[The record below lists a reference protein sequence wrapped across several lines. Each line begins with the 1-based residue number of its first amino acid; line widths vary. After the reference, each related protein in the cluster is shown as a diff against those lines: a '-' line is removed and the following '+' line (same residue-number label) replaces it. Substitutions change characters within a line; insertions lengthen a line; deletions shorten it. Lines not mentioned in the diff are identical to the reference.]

1 MDLLRDKKIYV
12 ETYGCTY
19 NHADTQKLITLAE
32 AQGCRQVEPDEA
44 EVFLINTCTVISAT
58 ERTMLRRIQAFSDR
72 EIVVTGCMP
81 VIQLDRIKEIC
92 SPRVILPDHISERCD
107 RVGAVVS
114 PGVGIVQTA
123 SGCLGRCSY
132 CITRKARGSLKSMP
146 PEAILREVELLVRE
160 GAREIQLTGQD
171 LSAYGTDI
179 GTNLAL
185 LLEEISD
192 LPGPF
197 AVRVGMMNP
206 ATTLPILEDL
216 VAAFRSPRIFS
227 FLHLPVQSGSDAVLD
242 AMRRGYGAGD
252 FVHIVDAF
260 REAIPDLR
268 LSTDFIVGFPT
279 ETDDDFARSLA
290 LVRRTE
296 PHKVNI
302 TRFSMRPGTPVAAQK
317 DLPDRVKKER
327 SRALTCAANAVYDRM
342 NTAFI
347 GREMTVLVTEEK
359 VPGTVVARNCS
370 YQNIV
375 IRERL
380 PLGSYCRVRITGHR
394 RHYLVA
400 SRLPGSGAASFE

>member
-1 MDLLRDKKIYV
+1 MDLLRDKKIYA

-19 NHADTQKLITLAE
+19 NHADTQKLISLAE
-32 AQGCRQVEPDEA
+32 AQGCRQVGPDEA

-72 EIVVTGCMP
+72 EVVVTGCMP
-81 VIQLDRIKEIC
+81 VIQLDRIREIC
-92 SPRVILPDHISERCD
+92 SPRVILPDQISERCG

-114 PGVGIVQTA
+114 PGVGIVQAA
-123 SGCLGRCSY
+123 SGCPGRCSY
-132 CITRKARGSLKSMP
+132 CITRLARGRLKSVP
-146 PEAILREVELLVRE
+146 PEIILREVELLVRE

-171 LSAYGTDI
+171 LSAYGADI

-185 LLEEISD
+185 LLEAIAD
-192 LPGPF
+192 LPGAF
-197 AVRVGMMNP
+197 AVRVGMLNP

-216 VAAFRSPRIFS
+216 VAAFQSPRIFS
-227 FLHLPVQSGSDAVLD
+227 FLHLPVQSGSDAVLA

-252 FVHIVDAF
+252 FVRIVDAF
-260 REAIPDLR
+260 REAIPDVR

-279 ETDDDFARSLA
+279 ETDEDFTRTLA
-290 LVRRTE
+290 LVRRTD

-302 TRFSMRPGTPVAAQK
+302 TRFSMRPGTPAALLK

-327 SRALTCAANAVYDRM
+327 SRALTGAANAVYDRM
-342 NTAFI
+342 NTALI

-359 VPGTVVARNCS
+359 VPGTVVARDRS

-375 IRERL
+375 IREPL
-380 PLGSYCRVRITGHR
+380 PLGGYCRVRITGHR